1 MHVYPNYYKQFH
13 RANIKKIFVFAK
25 YKNDKFI
32 IRWIKA
38 NSTSR
43 NINDYQNK
51 SKKDLVK
58 ALSEQKTKPK
68 PNIKIK
74 IYKKKLEEVRQDF
87 YELRHKF
94 SK

>member
-1 MHVYPNYYKQFH
+1 MINLSLDELKLIAP
-13 RANIKKIFVFAK
+13 
-25 YKNDKFI
+25 
-32 IRWIKA
+32 
-38 NSTSR
+38 SR
-43 NINDYQNK
+43 NISDYQNK

-58 ALSEQKTKPK
+58 ALSEQKLKPKPK

-74 IYKKKLEEVRQDF
+74 IYKKKLEEVRKDF

>member
-1 MHVYPNYYKQFH
+1 MINLSLDELKLIAP
-13 RANIKKIFVFAK
+13 
-25 YKNDKFI
+25 
-32 IRWIKA
+32 
-38 NSTSR
+38 SR
-43 NINDYQNK
+43 NISDYQNK

-58 ALSEQKTKPK
+58 ALSEQKPKPK

-74 IYKKKLEEVRQDF
+74 IYKKKLEEVRKDF